1 MVLSRR
7 RIFTVLAGLP
17 LAAALAGCPQAG
29 QERTLVLWHAWGG
42 AELNALKALIAGY
55 KRVKPDVEVMALQVP
70 YDKLKD
76 KYLRSAAANGGPDL
90 LIGDADWSGKF
101 QTSDLVVAADELFSA
116 DELARFHPKALAS
129 LRLKDKLYAI
139 PESRETIVLYYN
151 KKLMPVP
158 PKTVSEWFEKSAEL
172 DRASS
177 GELKGMVFN
186 ATFYYLMGYYFAEG
200 GQLFD
205 AAGKPAVNGAGGRRA
220 LEMLEKMSSAPGMM
234 TSPEYSKPD
243 SLYKEGKAAM
253 IVNGPWALVD
263 YQKALGAD
271 LGVATLPTRD
281 DGTPAA
287 SWVGVKCLMFNQN
300 ADAPHRKMAKDF
312 ALYLTT
318 PESQLLLSQQAG
330 HVPAVDNVRLP
341 DGSPLATFKAQADV
355 GTPVSIAP
363 EVSLVWEPMDKA
375 LRRVIQHESPPDKAL
390 ADAQAVI
397 ESKIEALRA
406 QAK

>member
-1 MVLSRR
+1 MVFSRR
-7 RIFTVLAGLP
+7 RFLTALASLP
-17 LAAALAGCPQAG
+17 LLAVLAGCPQAG

-42 AELNALKALIAGY
+42 AELSALKSLIASY
-55 KRVKPDVEVMALQVP
+55 QQVQPDVEVMALQVP

-101 QTSDLVVAADELFSA
+101 QTSDLLLRADELFTEA
-116 DELARFHPKALAS
+116 ELARFHPKALLS
-129 LRLKDKLYAI
+129 LRLGGKLYAV

-151 KKLMPVP
+151 KKLVPTP

-172 DRASS
+172 DHASN
-177 GELKGMVFN
+177 GGVKGTVFN

-200 GQLFD
+200 GTLFD
-205 AAGKPAVNGAGGRRA
+205 AAGKPSVHSDAGRRSLA
-220 LEMLEKMSSAPGMM
+220 MLEKMSSAAGMM
-234 TSPEYSKPD
+234 ASHEYAKPD
-243 SLYKEGKAAM
+243 SLYKERRAAM

-263 YQKALGAD
+263 YQKALGDD
-271 LGVATLPTRD
+271 LGVATLPTLD
-281 DGTPAA
+281 NGKPAA

-312 ALYLTT
+312 ALFMTS
-318 PESQLLLSQQAG
+318 PENQLLLSQQAG
-330 HVPAVDNVRLP
+330 HVPAVQHVKLP

-375 LRRVIQHESPPDKAL
+375 LRRVIQHESTPDEAL

-397 ESKIEALRA
+397 ESKIDALRA

>member
-1 MVLSRR
+1 M
-7 RIFTVLAGLP
+7 
-17 LAAALAGCPQAG
+17 
-29 QERTLVLWHAWGG
+29 VLWHAWGG
-42 AELNALKALIAGY
+42 AELNALKTLIADY
-55 KRVKPDVEVMALQVP
+55 KKVAPEVEIMALQVP

-76 KYLRSAAANGGPDL
+76 KYLRSAAANGGPDM

-101 QTSDLVVAADELFSA
+101 QTSDLVLAADELFTPQ
-116 DELARFHPKALAS
+116 ELSRFNPKALSS
-129 LRLKDKLYAI
+129 LRLNGKLYAI

-151 KKLMPVP
+151 KKLMPTP
-158 PKTVSEWFEKSAEL
+158 PKTVSEWFERSSEL
-172 DRASS
+172 DHASN
-177 GELKGMVFN
+177 GDLKGAVFN

-200 GQLFD
+200 GRLFD
-205 AAGKPAVNGAGGRRA
+205 AAGKPAVDELPGRRA
-220 LEMLEKMSSAPGMM
+220 LAMLEKMSTAPGMM
-234 TSPEYSKPD
+234 TSPEYAKPD
-243 SLYKEGKAAM
+243 SLYKEGKTAS

-300 ADAPHRKMAKDF
+300 ADAGHRKMAKDF
-312 ALYLTT
+312 ALYMTS
-318 PESQLLLSQQAG
+318 PESQLLLSQLAG
-330 HVPAVDNVRLP
+330 HVPAVDDVQLP
-341 DGSPLATFKAQADV
+341 ADSPLATFKKQADV

-375 LRRVIQHESPPDKAL
+375 LRRVIQHESPPEKAL

-397 ESKIEALRA
+397 ESKIDALRS

>member
-1 MVLSRR
+1 MKPFCRALVGA
-7 RIFTVLAGLP
+7 LAILP
-17 LAAALAGCPQAG
+17 LLTALNGCAQAG

-42 AELNALKALIAGY
+42 AELSALKSLIKSY
-55 KRVKPDVEVMALQVP
+55 KTSHPEVEVMALQVP

-101 QTSDLVVAADELFSA
+101 ATSDLVLQTDDLFSKA
-116 DELARFHPKALAS
+116 ELSRFHPKALAS
-129 LRLKDKLYAI
+129 LERGGKHYAI

-172 DRASS
+172 DHASNS
-177 GELKGMVFN
+177 DLKGLVFN
-186 ATFYYLMGYYFAEG
+186 AAFYYLMGYFFAEG

-205 AAGKPAVNGAGGRRA
+205 AAGRPAVNSAGGRKA
-220 LEMLEKMSSAPGMM
+220 LGMIEKMSSAPGIM

-243 SLYKEGKAAM
+243 SLYKEGRAAS
-253 IVNGPWALVD
+253 ILNGPWALVD

-271 LGVATLPTRD
+271 LGVATLPTLD

-287 SWVGVKCLMFNQN
+287 AWVGVKCLMFNGN
-300 ADAPHRKMAKDF
+300 ADAGHRKLAKDF
-312 ALYLTT
+312 ALYMTS
-318 PESQLLLSQQAG
+318 PESQLLLSQEAG
-330 HVPAVDNVRLP
+330 HIPAILGVKLP
-341 DGSPLATFKAQADV
+341 ADSLLATFQAQADV

-375 LRRVIQHESPPDKAL
+375 IRRVIQHESPPEKAL
-390 ADAQAVI
+390 ADAQGII
-397 ESKIEALRA
+397 EAKIDALRA
-406 QAK
+406 QAQ

>member
-1 MVLSRR
+1 MVFPRHRLVS
-7 RIFTVLAGLP
+7 TLASLALLAGLG
-17 LAAALAGCPQAG
+17 GCAQAG
-29 QERTLVLWHAWGG
+29 NERTLVLWHAWGG
-42 AELNALKALIAGY
+42 AELSALKNLIAGY
-55 KRVKPDVEVMALQVP
+55 RKVHPEVEVMALQVP

-101 QTSDLVVAADELFSA
+101 QTSDLVLAADELFTA
-116 DELARFHPKALAS
+116 EELARFNKGALAS
-129 LRLKDKLYAI
+129 LRRNGKLYAI

-151 KKLMPVP
+151 KKLMPTP
-158 PKTVSEWFEKSAEL
+158 PKTLSEVFEKSSEL
-172 DRASS
+172 DRASN
-177 GELKGMVFN
+177 GETKGLVFN

-200 GQLFD
+200 GTLFTPD
-205 AAGKPAVNGAGGRRA
+205 GEPAVNSEAGRRA
-220 LEMLEKMSSAPGMM
+220 LGLLEKMSTAPGIM
-234 TSPEYSKPD
+234 TSPEYAKPD
-243 SLYKEGKAAM
+243 SLYKEGKTAM

-263 YQKALGAD
+263 YEKALGDD
-271 LGVATLPTRD
+271 LAVATLPTRD

-300 ADAPHRKMAKDF
+300 ADQAHRKMAKDF
-312 ALYLTT
+312 ALYLTE
-318 PESQLLLSQQAG
+318 PASQLLLSQQAG
-330 HVPAVDNVRLP
+330 HVPAVEGVQLP
-341 DGSPLATFKAQADV
+341 ADSPLATFQKQADV

-397 ESKIEALRA
+397 ESKIDALRS

>member
-1 MVLSRR
+1 MVFSPRR
-7 RIFTVLAGLP
+7 MSTALLGLP
-17 LAAALAGCPQAG
+17 LLAALMGCPQAG

-42 AELNALKALIAGY
+42 AELKALKSLIASY
-55 KRVKPDVEVMALQVP
+55 KKVQPDVEVMALQVP

-76 KYLRSAAANGGPDL
+76 KYLRSAAANGGPDM

-101 QTSDLVVAADELFSA
+101 QTSDLVLAADELFSA
-116 DELARFHPKALAS
+116 GELARFHPKALTS
-129 LRLKDKLYAI
+129 LRLNGKLYAI

-151 KKLMPVP
+151 KRLMPTP
-158 PKTVSEWFEKSAEL
+158 PKTVSDWFARSAEL
-172 DRASS
+172 DHASN
-177 GELKGMVFN
+177 GAIKGTVFN

-200 GQLFD
+200 GKLFD
-205 AAGKPAVNGAGGRRA
+205 PAGKPSVNSAAGQRA
-220 LEMLEKMSSAPGMM
+220 LAMLEKMSSAPGMM

-263 YQKALGAD
+263 YQKALGDD
-271 LGVATLPTRD
+271 LAVATLPTRD

-300 ADAPHRKMAKDF
+300 SDTPHRKMAKDF

-318 PESQLLLSQQAG
+318 PESQLQLSQEAG
-330 HVPAVDNVRLP
+330 HVPAVANVRLP
-341 DGSPLATFKAQADV
+341 DGSPLAIFKAQADV

-375 LRRVIQHESPPDKAL
+375 LRRVIQHESPPEKAL

-397 ESKIEALRA
+397 ESKIDALRA